1 MRILLSNKSKSPIYQ
16 QIIDQIILQV
26 SNGTLKEDDALPSMR
41 SLARDLKVSV
51 ITSKRAYEELEKAGY
66 IYSIVGKGSFVAK
79 QTKQTKKQQ
88 VDEPSDPIREKF
100 STIVRES
107 KAKHLL
113 RDELIQIINRI
124 YEEE

>member
-79 QTKQTKKQQ
+79 QTKKQQ

-107 KAKHLL
+107 KANHLL
-113 RDELIQIINRI
+113 KDELIQIINRI

>member
-1 MRILLSNKSKSPIYQ
+1 MKILLSNSSKSPIYQ

-26 SNGTLKEDDALPSMR
+26 SNGTLKENDALPSMR

-79 QTKQTKKQQ
+79 QNKRQQ
-88 VDEPSDPIREKF
+88 VDESSDPIREKF
-100 STIVRES
+100 SVVVRES
-107 KAKHLL
+107 KASHLL

>member
-1 MRILLSNKSKSPIYQ
+1 MKILLSNSSKSPIYQ

-79 QTKQTKKQQ
+79 QNKKQR
-88 VDEPSDPIREKF
+88 VDEPNDPIREKF
-100 STIVRES
+100 SVVVRES
-107 KAKHLL
+107 KANHLL
-113 RDELIQIINRI
+113 RDELIQIINHI
-124 YEEE
+124 YQEE

>member
-1 MRILLSNKSKSPIYQ
+1 MKILLSNKSKSPIYQ
-16 QIIDQIILQV
+16 QIIDQIILQIA
-26 SNGTLKEDDALPSMR
+26 NETLKVDDSLPSMR

-79 QTKQTKKQQ
+79 QTKKQRA
-88 VDEPSDPIREKF
+88 DEPIDPIREKF

-107 KAKHLL
+107 KANHLL
-113 RDELIQIINRI
+113 RDELIQIINHI

>member
-41 SLARDLKVSV
+41 SLARDLKVCV

-66 IYSIVGKGSFVAK
+66 IYSIVGKVSFVAK
-79 QTKQTKKQQ
+79 KTKKQQ

-100 STIVRES
+100 ITIVRES
-107 KAKHLL
+107 KANYL
-113 RDELIQIINRI
+113 
-124 YEEE
+124 

>member
-79 QTKQTKKQQ
+79 QTKKQQ

-100 STIVRES
+100 SIIVRES
-107 KAKHLL
+107 KANHLL
-113 RDELIQIINRI
+113 KDELIQIIHRI

>member
-1 MRILLSNKSKSPIYQ
+1 MKILLSNSSKLPIYQ

-41 SLARDLKVSV
+41 ILARDLKISV

-79 QTKQTKKQQ
+79 QNKKQR
-88 VDEPSDPIREKF
+88 VDESSDPIREKF
-100 STIVRES
+100 SVVVRES
-107 KAKHLL
+107 KANHLL

>member
-1 MRILLSNKSKSPIYQ
+1 MKILLSNKSKSPIYQ
-16 QIIDQIILQV
+16 QIIDQIILQI
-26 SNGTLKEDDALPSMR
+26 SNETLKVDDSLPSMR

-79 QTKQTKKQQ
+79 QIKKQRA
-88 VDEPSDPIREKF
+88 DELSDPIREKF

-107 KAKHLL
+107 KANHLL
-113 RDELIQIINRI
+113 RDELIQIINHI

>member
-79 QTKQTKKQQ
+79 QTRKQQ
-88 VDEPSDPIREKF
+88 IDEPSDSIREKF
-100 STIVRES
+100 SMIVRES
-107 KAKHLL
+107 KDNHLL
-113 RDELIQIINRI
+113 KDELIQIIHRI

>member
-26 SNGTLKEDDALPSMR
+26 SNGTLKEDDALSSMR

-79 QTKQTKKQQ
+79 ETKKQQ
-88 VDEPSDPIREKF
+88 VDEPGDPIREKF

-107 KAKHLL
+107 KANHLL
-113 RDELIQIINRI
+113 KDDLIQIIHRI

>member
-1 MRILLSNKSKSPIYQ
+1 MKILLSNSSKSPIYQ

-41 SLARDLKVSV
+41 SLAKDLKISV

-79 QTKQTKKQQ
+79 QNKKQR
-88 VDEPSDPIREKF
+88 VDESSDPIREKF
-100 STIVRES
+100 SVVVRES
-107 KAKHLL
+107 KANHLL
-113 RDELIQIINRI
+113 RDELIQIINCI

>member
-1 MRILLSNKSKSPIYQ
+1 MKILLSNKSKSPIYQ
-16 QIIDQIILQV
+16 QIIDQIILQI
-26 SNGTLKEDDALPSMR
+26 SNETLKVDDSLPSMR

-79 QTKQTKKQQ
+79 QTKKQRA
-88 VDEPSDPIREKF
+88 DELSNPIREKF

-107 KAKHLL
+107 KANHLL
-113 RDELIQIINRI
+113 RDELIQIINHI

>member
-1 MRILLSNKSKSPIYQ
+1 MKILLSNKSKSPIYQ
-16 QIIDQIILQV
+16 QIIDQIILQI
-26 SNGTLKEDDALPSMR
+26 SNETLKVDDSLPSMR

-79 QTKQTKKQQ
+79 QNEKQR
-88 VDEPSDPIREKF
+88 VDEPSDSLRKKF
-100 STIVRES
+100 SVVVRES
-107 KAKHLL
+107 KASHLL

>member
-79 QTKQTKKQQ
+79 QTKKQQ

-107 KAKHLL
+107 KANHLL
-113 RDELIQIINRI
+113 RDELIQLINRI

>member
-1 MRILLSNKSKSPIYQ
+1 MKILLSNKSKSPIYQ
-16 QIIDQIILQV
+16 QIIDQIILQI
-26 SNGTLKEDDALPSMR
+26 SNETLKVDDSLPSMR

-79 QTKQTKKQQ
+79 QTKKQRAG
-88 VDEPSDPIREKF
+88 EPSDPIREKF

-107 KAKHLL
+107 KANHLL
-113 RDELIQIINRI
+113 MDELIQIINRI

>member
-1 MRILLSNKSKSPIYQ
+1 MKILLSNSSKSPIYQ

-26 SNGTLKEDDALPSMR
+26 SNGALKEDDALPSMR

-79 QTKQTKKQQ
+79 QNEKQR
-88 VDEPSDPIREKF
+88 VDEPSDSLRKKF
-100 STIVRES
+100 SVVVRES
-107 KAKHLL
+107 KASHLL

>member
-1 MRILLSNKSKSPIYQ
+1 MKILLSNKSKSPIYQ
-16 QIIDQIILQV
+16 QIIDQIILQI
-26 SNGTLKEDDALPSMR
+26 SNETLKVDDSLPSMR

-79 QTKQTKKQQ
+79 QTKKQRA
-88 VDEPSDPIREKF
+88 DELSDPIREKF

-107 KAKHLL
+107 KANHLL
-113 RDELIQIINRI
+113 KDELIQIINRI

>member
-79 QTKQTKKQQ
+79 QTKKQQ

-100 STIVRES
+100 SIIVRES
-107 KAKHLL
+107 KANHLL
-113 RDELIQIINRI
+113 KNELIQIINRI

>member
-79 QTKQTKKQQ
+79 ETKKQQ

-107 KAKHLL
+107 KANHLL
-113 RDELIQIINRI
+113 KDELIQIIHRI

>member
-26 SNGTLKEDDALPSMR
+26 SNGTLKEGDALPSMR

-79 QTKQTKKQQ
+79 QSKKQQ

-100 STIVRES
+100 SIIVRES
-107 KAKHLL
+107 KANHLL
-113 RDELIQIINRI
+113 KDELIQIINRI

>member
-1 MRILLSNKSKSPIYQ
+1 MKILLSNKSKSPIYQ
-16 QIIDQIILQV
+16 QIIDQIILQI
-26 SNGTLKEDDALPSMR
+26 SNETLKVDDSLPSMR

-79 QTKQTKKQQ
+79 QAKKQRA
-88 VDEPSDPIREKF
+88 DEPSDLTREKF

-107 KAKHLL
+107 KANHLL
-113 RDELIQIINRI
+113 RDELIQIINHI

>member
-1 MRILLSNKSKSPIYQ
+1 MKILLSNSSKSPIYQ

-41 SLARDLKVSV
+41 SLARDLKISV

-79 QTKQTKKQQ
+79 QNKKQR
-88 VDEPSDPIREKF
+88 VDESSDPIREKF
-100 STIVRES
+100 SVVVRES
-107 KAKHLL
+107 KANHLL

>member
-1 MRILLSNKSKSPIYQ
+1 MKILLSNKSKSPIYQ
-16 QIIDQIILQV
+16 QIIDQIILQI
-26 SNGTLKEDDALPSMR
+26 SNETLKVDDSLPSMR

-79 QTKQTKKQQ
+79 QTKKQQ
-88 VDEPSDPIREKF
+88 TDELSDPIRENF

-107 KAKHLL
+107 KANHLL
-113 RDELIQIINRI
+113 RDELIQIINHI
-124 YEEE
+124 YAEE

>member
-1 MRILLSNKSKSPIYQ
+1 MKILLSNKSKSPIYQ
-16 QIIDQIILQV
+16 QIIDQIILQI
-26 SNGTLKEDDALPSMR
+26 SNETLKVDDSLPSMR

-66 IYSIVGKGSFVAK
+66 IYSIVGKGSFIA
-79 QTKQTKKQQ
+79 KQTKKQRA
-88 VDEPSDPIREKF
+88 DELSEPIREKF

-107 KAKHLL
+107 KANHLL
-113 RDELIQIINRI
+113 RDELIQIINHI

>member
-79 QTKQTKKQQ
+79 QTKKQQ

-107 KAKHLL
+107 KANHLLL

>member
-1 MRILLSNKSKSPIYQ
+1 MKILLSNKSKSPIYQ
-16 QIIDQIILQV
+16 QIIDQIILQI
-26 SNGTLKEDDALPSMR
+26 SNETLKVDDSLPSMR

-79 QTKQTKKQQ
+79 QTKKQRA
-88 VDEPSDPIREKF
+88 DELSDPIREKF

-107 KAKHLL
+107 KANHLL
-113 RDELIQIINRI
+113 RDELIQIINHI

>member
-1 MRILLSNKSKSPIYQ
+1 MKILLSNKSKSPIYQ
-16 QIIDQIILQV
+16 QIIDQIILQI
-26 SNGTLKEDDALPSMR
+26 SNETLKVDDSLPSMR

-79 QTKQTKKQQ
+79 QTKKQRA
-88 VDEPSDPIREKF
+88 DEPIDPIREKF

-107 KAKHLL
+107 KANHLL

>member
-16 QIIDQIILQV
+16 QIIDQIILQI
-26 SNGTLKEDDALPSMR
+26 SNETLKVDDSLPSMR

-79 QTKQTKKQQ
+79 QNKKQR
-88 VDEPSDPIREKF
+88 VDESSDPIREKF
-100 STIVRES
+100 SVVVRES
-107 KAKHLL
+107 KANHLL
-113 RDELIQIINRI
+113 RDELIQIINHI

>member
-1 MRILLSNKSKSPIYQ
+1 MKILLSNKSKSPIYQ
-16 QIIDQIILQV
+16 QIIDQIILQI
-26 SNGTLKEDDALPSMR
+26 SNETLKVDDSLPSMR

-79 QTKQTKKQQ
+79 QIKKQR
-88 VDEPSDPIREKF
+88 VDELSDPIREKF

-107 KAKHLL
+107 KANHLL
-113 RDELIQIINRI
+113 RDELIQIINHI

>member
-1 MRILLSNKSKSPIYQ
+1 MKILLSNKSKSPIYQ
-16 QIIDQIILQV
+16 QIIDQIILQI
-26 SNGTLKEDDALPSMR
+26 SNETLKVDDSLPSMR

-79 QTKQTKKQQ
+79 QTKKQRA
-88 VDEPSDPIREKF
+88 DESSDPIREKF

-107 KAKHLL
+107 KANHLL